1 MPSGYTD
8 KKIVIAATS
17 DIHGLLEG
25 IEEVCKSRH
34 ADILTISGDIEPA
47 DIFISKPYWFEK
59 KFFPLIRKLRE
70 IGCEVVA
77 IPGNHD
83 FYLSGHYNTIVRG
96 ENKSVPPNF
105 HLLIDESV
113 EIYGLQIYGTPWV
126 PTIDGRWCFE
136 GSDNDIGDY
145 FSLIPKGI
153 DVLLSHT
160 PPFIKY
166 KSIDQSLAFA
176 PEHQLCH
183 FGSKTLKDA
192 IVARSPSVVLCG
204 HIHSGDHSHV
214 GLLSYQNKPVHIWNV
229 SRVDEEYKIGY
240 KIKILEITNGTVT
253 EQPFNECFGLVID
266 KANRGEI

>member
-1 MPSGYTD
+1 MPSGNTD

-59 KFFPLIRKLRE
+59 KFFPLMRKLRE

-83 FYLSGHYNTIVRG
+83 FYLSAHYNSIVRG
-96 ENKSVPPNF
+96 ENQSVPPNF
-105 HLLIDESV
+105 HLLIDEYV
-113 EIYGLQIYGTPWV
+113 IVHGLKIYGTPWV
-126 PTIDGRWCFE
+126 PLIDGRWCFE
-136 GSDNDIGDY
+136 GMDSDIGEY
-145 FSLIPKGI
+145 FNLIPDDI

-160 PPFIKY
+160 PPFIKHNG
-166 KSIDQSLAFA
+166 IDQSLAFA
-176 PEHQLCH
+176 SERQLHH
-183 FGSKTLKDA
+183 FGSKTLKDV

-214 GLLSYQNKPVHIWNV
+214 GLLSNHNKPIHIWNV
-229 SRVDEEYKIGY
+229 SRVGEDYNIGY
-240 KIKILEITNGTVT
+240 KIKILEITNGTVS
-253 EQPFNECFGLVID
+253 EQPFNECFGWVID
-266 KANRGEI
+266 KANRDVL